1 MACNR
6 NLTRACHSGPKQI
19 GILKLRVV
27 GMPIEALQ
35 PTACRS
41 KSTLIN
47 TGQLETTH
55 KECSNPHSTC
65 RCRRRRTP
73 SSLVVKARCTSVIPQ
88 HLRKG
93 RAEASHSSVSFND
106 NKDCRQIILRPRT
119 ERPQSIAQTFHQ
131 SIDTPLNDTFHLA
144 VYPAVYRA
152 LSASAQEPR

>member
-6 NLTRACHSGPKQI
+6 SLARACYFGPKQI

-27 GMPIEALQ
+27 GMPTEALQ
-35 PTACRS
+35 PSACRS
-41 KSTLIN
+41 KSALIN

-55 KECSNPHSTC
+55 KECFNPHSTC
-65 RCRRRRTP
+65 WCRRRRTP
-73 SSLVVKARCTSVIPQ
+73 SSCGQSSLHFRDSSAPQ
-88 HLRKG
+88 KRD
-93 RAEASHSSVSFND
+93 RAEASHSSVSFNE

-144 VYPAVYRA
+144 VYPDVCRA

>member
-6 NLTRACHSGPKQI
+6 NLARACHFGSKQI

-27 GMPIEALQ
+27 GMPIVALQ

-88 HLRKG
+88 HQKG

-106 NKDCRQIILRPRT
+106 NKDCRQIILRPQT

-131 SIDTPLNDTFHLA
+131 SIDTPLNDTFHFA
-144 VYPAVYRA
+144 VYPAVCRTI
-152 LSASAQEPR
+152 SASAQEPR